1 MPEQHYRPET
11 YRARDSVG
19 YLVRRLYTIWL
30 ARFEDVLKRG
40 HMTLTQWIVLIQLRD
55 GIARTASEIAHDLR
69 HDSGAL
75 TRVIDQLER
84 RGLVA
89 RRRSAQDRR
98 LVELEL
104 TDAGQAAVRALVPKV
119 VEQTNAALE
128 PLTREEFQQFRGY
141 LTRILEHVQDSVE
154 SSPGSAAPAS
164 KSPAA
169 AAARRKR
176 QARPPA
182 PGKAAPRRAARRSRP

>member
-11 YRARDSVG
+11 YRARESVG

-40 HMTLTQWIVLIQLRD
+40 HVTLTQWIVLIQLRD
-55 GIARTASEIAHDLR
+55 GISRTASEIAHDLR

-89 RRRSAQDRR
+89 RRRSAKDRR
-98 LVELEL
+98 VVELEL
-104 TDAGQAAVRALVPKV
+104 TAAGQAAVRALVPKV

-128 PLTREEFQQFRGY
+128 PLTREEFLQFRGY
-141 LTRILEHVQDSVE
+141 LTRILDHVQDGAG
-154 SSPGSAAPAS
+154 SSPASGATTPVQTTAVVARRTRATRKPVPGKSATR
-164 KSPAA
+164 K
-169 AAARRKR
+169 AARRT
-176 QARPPA
+176 
-182 PGKAAPRRAARRSRP
+182 RS

>member
-11 YRARDSVG
+11 YRTRDSVG

-55 GIARTASEIAHDLR
+55 GIARTASDIAHDLR

-104 TDAGQAAVRALVPKV
+104 TVAGHAAVRELVPKV
-119 VEQTNAALE
+119 VDETNAALE
-128 PLTREEFQQFRGY
+128 PLTREEFQQFRSY
-141 LTRILEHVQDSVE
+141 LTRILEHVQNGLAADPAST
-154 SSPGSAAPAS
+154 APAS
-164 KSPAA
+164 GSLAA
-169 AAARRKR
+169 TVTRRKR
-176 QARPPA
+176 KTPA
-182 PGKAAPRRAARRSRP
+182 PARGKTTARKPARRSRR